1 MSNKNLEIEKQNI
14 INLFNQKKFNKISKI
29 SPKIL
34 SFFEDQP
41 DIAKIIVMS
50 NLNTKNFLKAEQ
62 FLRKVLIRNNTD
74 EFNYILGNTLKIQD
88 KNHEA
93 IIAYKKSIS
102 LNKNFSEAYNN
113 LANVQKKIRDFD
125 NALLNYKNAIR
136 TKEDNLEA
144 YYNLANL
151 LKTLKNY
158 DEANKNY
165 KKVVKLNPNFSD
177 AYNNIGTIYSIL
189 GKFNDA
195 QKFFIKSMK
204 INKYFA
210 EPYKNYVQSCKIN
223 EKDEVFNNLKEIVK
237 KEDLDDEQKEVF
249 FYSISKAYFD
259 VENNEL
265 AFKYLNSANK
275 LKLTKL
281 DYSFNKDKK
290 KFKKIKDFFSNK
302 ELLNIKNF
310 KENGVTPIFILGMPR
325 SGTSLIEQ
333 IVSNHSEVH
342 GAGEL
347 DLLPISLKNSDW
359 QNSVDLEEVS
369 QKIRKEYL
377 EKISLISNKK
387 YITDKL
393 PGNFKRIGFI
403 LNALPESK
411 IIHLQRNPM
420 AICWS
425 NYKSNFNS
433 KGMAFTLNQKY
444 TAEYYLLYR
453 DLMKFWNERYSEKI
467 INVNYENLV
476 ENFEEEVKKLFV
488 KLNLNWEKQLY
499 DFHKNERPVE
509 TASFMQVRSKIYK
522 KSSEEWKKYSNHL
535 ESMMEILSKNNVEF

>member
-1 MSNKNLEIEKQNI
+1 MNNNLAVEKKKI
-14 INLFNQKKFNKISKI
+14 LNLFNQKKFSKILKI

-34 SFFEDQP
+34 SSFEDQP
-41 DIAKIIVMS
+41 DIFKIIVIS
-50 NLNTKNFLKAEQ
+50 CLNTKNFLKAEQ
-62 FLRKVLIRNNTD
+62 LLRKILINNNTA
-74 EFNYILGNTLKIQD
+74 EYNYILGNTLKMQNKD
-88 KNHEA
+88 QEA
-93 IIAYKKSIS
+93 IISYKQSIT
-102 LNKNFSEAYNN
+102 LNNNFSEAYNN

-158 DEANKNY
+158 DDAKINY
-165 KKVVKLNPNFSD
+165 EKVIKLNPNFVD
-177 AYNNIGTIYSIL
+177 AYNNIGTICSII
-189 GKFNDA
+189 GNFNDA
-195 QKFFIKSMK
+195 KFFFMKSMK

-210 EPYKNYVQSCKIN
+210 EPYKNYVQLCNIN
-223 EKDEVFNNLKEIVK
+223 EEDEVFKNLKEIVK
-237 KEDLDDEQKEVF
+237 KEDLNDEQKEVF

-259 VENNEL
+259 LNNNEL
-265 AFKYLNSANK
+265 AFKYLNSLNK
-275 LKLTKL
+275 LKLSKIK
-281 DYSFNKDKK
+281 YSFNKDKK
-290 KFKKIKDFFSNK
+290 EFKKIKEFFSNK
-302 ELLNIKNF
+302 ELQTLKNS
-310 KENGVTPIFILGMPR
+310 KKNVVAPIFILGMPR

-333 IVSNHSEVH
+333 IISNHSEVH

-347 DLLPISLKNSDW
+347 DLLPISVKNSNW
-359 QNSVDLEEVS
+359 QNSFDLEQVS

-403 LNALPESK
+403 LNAFPESK
-411 IIHLQRNPM
+411 IIHLERNPM

-433 KGMAFTLNQKY
+433 TGMGFTLNQEF
-444 TAEYYLLYR
+444 TAEYYLLYK
-453 DLMKFWNERYSEKI
+453 DLMKFWNEKYSEKI

-476 ENFEEEVKKLFV
+476 ENFEEEVKKLFT
-488 KLNLNWEKQLY
+488 KLDLNWEKQLY

-522 KSSEEWKKYSNHL
+522 KSSDQWKNYKKYL
-535 ESMMEILSKNNVEF
+535 LPMTDILSANNIEF

>member
-1 MSNKNLEIEKQNI
+1 
-14 INLFNQKKFNKISKI
+14 
-29 SPKIL
+29 
-34 SFFEDQP
+34 
-41 DIAKIIVMS
+41 
-50 NLNTKNFLKAEQ
+50 
-62 FLRKVLIRNNTD
+62 
-74 EFNYILGNTLKIQD
+74 
-88 KNHEA
+88 
-93 IIAYKKSIS
+93 
-102 LNKNFSEAYNN
+102 
-113 LANVQKKIRDFD
+113 
-125 NALLNYKNAIR
+125 
-136 TKEDNLEA
+136 
-144 YYNLANL
+144 
-151 LKTLKNY
+151 
-158 DEANKNY
+158 
-165 KKVVKLNPNFSD
+165 
-177 AYNNIGTIYSIL
+177 
-189 GKFNDA
+189 
-195 QKFFIKSMK
+195 
-204 INKYFA
+204 
-210 EPYKNYVQSCKIN
+210 
-223 EKDEVFNNLKEIVK
+223 
-237 KEDLDDEQKEVF
+237 
-249 FYSISKAYFD
+249 
-259 VENNEL
+259 
-265 AFKYLNSANK
+265 
-275 LKLTKL
+275 
-281 DYSFNKDKK
+281 
-290 KFKKIKDFFSNK
+290 
-302 ELLNIKNF
+302 
-310 KENGVTPIFILGMPR
+310 MPR

-393 PGNFKRIGFI
+393 PENFKRIGFI
-403 LNALPESK
+403 LNAFPESK
-411 IIHLQRNPM
+411 IIHLQRNSM

-425 NYKSNFNS
+425 NYKSNFSSTN
-433 KGMAFTLNQKY
+433 MAFTLNQEY
-444 TAEYYLLYR
+444 TTEYYLLYR